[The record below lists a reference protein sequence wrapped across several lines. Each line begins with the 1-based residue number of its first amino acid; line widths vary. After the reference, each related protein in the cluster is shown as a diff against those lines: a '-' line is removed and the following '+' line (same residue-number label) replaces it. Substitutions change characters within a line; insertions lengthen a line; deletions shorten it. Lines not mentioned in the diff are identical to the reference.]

1 MEVTSEK
8 DVYIN
13 AINNMLKDVDI
24 EKLKVVC
31 WYVQKLWMKDQ
42 KTHIIK

>member
-24 EKLKVVC
+24 ENVKIAY
-31 WYVQKLWMKDQ
+31 WYVQKIWMKD
-42 KTHIIK
+42 

>member
-8 DVYIN
+8 AVYIK
-13 AINNMLKDVDI
+13 AINNMLKDVDM

-31 WYVQKLWMKDQ
+31 WYVKKIWMKA
-42 KTHIIK
+42 

>member
-1 MEVTSEK
+1 MEVTNEK
-8 DVYIN
+8 DIYIN

-31 WYVQKLWMKDQ
+31 WYVQKIWMKD
-42 KTHIIK
+42 

>member
-8 DVYIN
+8 AVYLK
-13 AINNMLKDVDI
+13 AINNMLKDVGI

-31 WYVQKLWMKDQ
+31 WYVQKIWMKD
-42 KTHIIK
+42 

>member
-8 DVYIN
+8 AVYLK
-13 AINNMLKDVDI
+13 AINNKLKDVDI

-31 WYVQKLWMKDQ
+31 WYVQKILMKD
-42 KTHIIK
+42 